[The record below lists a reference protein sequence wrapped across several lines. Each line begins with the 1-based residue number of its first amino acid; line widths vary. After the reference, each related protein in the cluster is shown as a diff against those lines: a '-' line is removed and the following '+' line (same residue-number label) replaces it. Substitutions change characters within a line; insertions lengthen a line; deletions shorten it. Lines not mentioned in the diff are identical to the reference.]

1 MTAPPRDRD
10 AAEDT
15 GQEDSV
21 SGWFKPLRR
30 GPFRALFT
38 VQFFGAFNDSL
49 FRSLLVTMI
58 AFSSIE
64 LSVLQPA
71 VAVTLAPALFTL
83 PFVLFSVLA
92 GEIADKYDKARLVQ
106 IYKAA
111 ELVIMGFALIGL
123 LQQDGEFLLGVLF
136 FMGLQSAFFGPVK
149 YGFLP
154 QMLPRP
160 ELLSA
165 NALFSAL
172 TFVAIITGV
181 YSGILA
187 AELELLRAALILV
200 AVAICGLAAAFL
212 IAPQAPAAPGLRP
225 NLNLVA
231 GIGRMLSSALRERRV
246 RHCIFAISWFWVA
259 GALLLSQLPLIAR
272 LSLGGDEG
280 LYMFLLTVVCI
291 GVALGCML
299 MSRLLRGELSSRYAP
314 WACALMCLFLFD
326 LAMTL
331 SGSLPQGLAPG
342 ALAGTFVGMRL
353 ILDLLVLSLA
363 AGAYV
368 IPYYPLLQTA
378 IEKNTCSRI
387 ISVNNVVNSLS
398 MTVAAVFAGILL
410 QFGGGIG
417 LIFLCLA
424 AATLLVVFYAMR
436 PPADLAAAPVALKFA
451 RHP

>member
-1 MTAPPRDRD
+1 MAAPRDRN
-10 AAEDT
+10 AADGIE
-15 GQEDSV
+15 QEDFAS
-21 SGWFKPLRR
+21 SWLEPLRH
-30 GPFRALFT
+30 GSFRALFT

-49 FRSLLVTMI
+49 FRSLVVTLI
-58 AFSSIE
+58 AFNAIE
-64 LSVLQPA
+64 LSLLRPA

-111 ELVIMGFALIGL
+111 ELVVMLFALIGL
-123 LQQDGEFLLGVLF
+123 LQQDGEFLLAVLF
-136 FMGLQSAFFGPVK
+136 FMGLQSTFFGPVK

-187 AELELLRAALILV
+187 AELELLWGAMILV

-212 IAPQAPAAPGLRP
+212 IAPQAPAAPRLQLGR
-225 NLNLVA
+225 NLVA
-231 GIGRMLSSALRERRV
+231 GMGRMLASALRERRV

-280 LYMFLLTVVCI
+280 LYMFLLTVVCV
-291 GVALGCML
+291 GVGLGCML

-314 WACALMCLFLFD
+314 WAVAFMCLFLFD
-326 LAMTL
+326 FAMTL
-331 SGSLPQGLAPG
+331 AAPLPQGLVPA
-342 ALAGTFVGMRL
+342 ALVSTFVGMRL
-353 ILDLLVLSLA
+353 ILDLFLLSMA

-378 IEKNTCSRI
+378 TENNSCSRI
-387 ISVNNVVNSLS
+387 ISVNNVVNSLL
-398 MTVAAVFAGILL
+398 MTVAAVVAGAGLQLGAGID
-410 QFGGGIG
+410 

-424 AATLLVVFYAMR
+424 GATPMVVFYAMR

-451 RHP
+451 SHP

>member
-1 MTAPPRDRD
+1 MAVPRDRN
-10 AAEDT
+10 AAE
-15 GQEDSV
+15 GSEQEDCV
-21 SGWFKPLRR
+21 SNWLEPLRH
-30 GPFRALFT
+30 GSFRALFT

-49 FRSLLVTMI
+49 FRSLLVTLI
-58 AFSSIE
+58 AFNAIE
-64 LSVLQPA
+64 ISVLQPA

-92 GEIADKYDKARLVQ
+92 GEIADKYDKARLVR

-111 ELVIMGFALIGL
+111 ELVIMMFALIGL
-123 LQQDGEFLLGVLF
+123 LQQNGEFLLAVLF

-172 TFVAIITGV
+172 TFVAIIAGV
-181 YSGILA
+181 YGGILA
-187 AELELLRAALILV
+187 AELELFWAAMILV
-200 AVAICGLAAAFL
+200 TVAVGGLAAAFL
-212 IAPQAPAAPGLRP
+212 IAPQPPAAPRLR
-225 NLNLVA
+225 LNRNPVA
-231 GIGRMLSSALRERRV
+231 GMGEMLASALRERRV

-280 LYMFLLTVVCI
+280 LYMLLLTVVCI
-291 GVALGCML
+291 GVGLGCML
-299 MSRLLRGELSSRYAP
+299 MNRLLRGEPSSRYAP
-314 WACALMCLFLFD
+314 WACALLCLFLFD
-326 LAMTL
+326 FAITLA
-331 SGSLPQGLAPG
+331 GPLPQGLVPAD
-342 ALAGTFVGMRL
+342 LAGTFVGMRL
-353 ILDLLVLSLA
+353 IFDLFLLSMA

-378 IEKNTCSRI
+378 TEQNFCSRV

-398 MTVAAVFAGILL
+398 MSVAVILASAALQSGAGID
-410 QFGGGIG
+410 
-417 LIFLCLA
+417 LIFLCSAGAALA
-424 AATLLVVFYAMR
+424 AVFYAMR
-436 PPADLAAAPVALKFA
+436 PPADLAAAPVVLKFS

>member
-1 MTAPPRDRD
+1 MAKPPGDGD
-10 AAEDT
+10 AAEAT
-15 GQEDSV
+15 EQADSV
-21 SGWFKPLRR
+21 SGWFEPLRR
-30 GPFRALFT
+30 GSFRALFA

-49 FRSLLVTMI
+49 FRSLLVTLI
-58 AFSSIE
+58 AFNAIE
-64 LSVLQPA
+64 LSSLQPA
-71 VAVTLAPALFTL
+71 VVVTLAPALFTL

-106 IYKAA
+106 LYKIA
-111 ELVIMGFALIGL
+111 ELVVMMLALVGL
-123 LQQDGEFLLGVLF
+123 LQQNGEFLLAVLF

-172 TFVAIITGV
+172 TFIAIITGV

-187 AELELLRAALILV
+187 AGLELRWAALTLV
-200 AVAICGLAAAFL
+200 AVAVCGLAAAFL

-225 NLNLVA
+225 RLNLVA
-231 GIGRMLSSALRERRV
+231 GMGVMLSSALRERRV

-259 GALLLSQLPLIAR
+259 GALLLSQLPLITKI
-272 LSLGGDEG
+272 SLGSEKG

-291 GVALGCML
+291 GVGLGCL
-299 MSRLLRGELSSRYAP
+299 FMSRLLRGELSSRYAP

-326 LAMTL
+326 FSMTL
-331 SGSLPQGLAPG
+331 AAPLPQGLSPG

-353 ILDLLVLSLA
+353 ILDLFLLSLA

-378 IEKNTCSRI
+378 TPQNSCSRV

-398 MTVAAVFAGILL
+398 MTVAAVFASALL
-410 QFGGGIG
+410 QFGAGIS
-417 LIFLCLA
+417 IVFFCLSG
-424 AATLLVVFYAMR
+424 ATLMLVFYTMR
-436 PPADLAAAPVALKFA
+436 PPADLAASPATLEFA
-451 RHP
+451 SRP